1 MGSPNESLYAAID
14 VGSTKIVTL
23 VARLAAT
30 GAIDVLGVGQAPSR
44 GLVKGDIVDQE
55 ALTASIRQ
63 STGQARAMLGA
74 DLPPVAVGIT
84 GGHLSSVNA
93 SASVPC
99 APGRTEFTHEDVD
112 RVLSATHPRTHP
124 RQRVVQV
131 IPRAYQVDGLGGVR
145 SPVGMSG
152 RTLSAQAHVVIGDA
166 AAMDTLARAVGDAGV
181 RVRGLVIE
189 HLASAEAVLTAEE
202 RQVGVVLVDIGGGTS
217 EIAIYQDGA
226 AWHTCAVPVA
236 GNNFTHDIAV
246 GLGIPENVAETV
258 KLAHCAM
265 SIDGVSPSD
274 FIDVETEGDGGVHSI
289 SRLTLNQLMRDRAVE
304 LTRLVLVKVL
314 GSGLVRMPPGGIVLT
329 GRSSTLNGLAEVFAD
344 YGKCEVRVGAPEPAL
359 GLPPEL
365 EDGAFSTVVG
375 LLLWTIRHRH
385 AGALATGVKSAQP
398 VGGRLMGWMKRLGAD
413 QSKEARA

>member
-30 GAIDVLGVGQAPSR
+30 GAVDVVGVGLAPSQ
-44 GLVKGDIVDQE
+44 GLVKGDVVDQE

-63 STGQARAMLGA
+63 SIGQARAMLGA
-74 DLPPVAVGIT
+74 DLPPVTVGIT

-152 RTLSAQAHVVIGDA
+152 HTLSAQAHVVIGDA
-166 AAMDTLARAVGDAGV
+166 AAMDSLARAVGDAGV

-217 EIAIYQDGA
+217 EIAIYKDGA

-236 GNNFTHDIAV
+236 GNNFTHDIAI
-246 GLGIPENVAETV
+246 GLGIPKNVAETV

-274 FIDVETEGDGGVHSI
+274 FIDVETEGDGAHSI
-289 SRLTLNQLMRDRAVE
+289 SRLTLNQLLRDRAAE

-344 YGKCEVRVGAPEPAL
+344 YGKCEVRIGAPEPAL

-398 VGGRLMGWMKRLGAD
+398 VGNRLMGWMKRLSAD
-413 QSKEARA
+413 QSTKARA